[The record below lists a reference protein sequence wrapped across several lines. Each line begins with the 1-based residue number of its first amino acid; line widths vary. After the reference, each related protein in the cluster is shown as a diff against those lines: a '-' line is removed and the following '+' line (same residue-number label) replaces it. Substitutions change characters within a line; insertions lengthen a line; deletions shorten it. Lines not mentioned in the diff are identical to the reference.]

1 MQVDLSLRGKNR
13 NWSQVPEERKKN
25 IVIVLDP
32 GTDST
37 IGEYRSLK

>member
-13 NWSQVPEERKKN
+13 NWKKVPEERKKN

-32 GTDST
+32 DIDSS
-37 IGEYRSLK
+37 IGGDREA